1 MKFVRIN
8 TDGSLDNLT
17 MNKPTKHIIKCLEK
31 YITSK
36 GTTELQELYRW
47 TYEDKIILCYG
58 WYDGDAGFE
67 NEHNLIPNGNSPFL
81 EEESSE
87 KLLFG
92 NIFLFAKTLDDKYT
106 HFTKKNY
113 EDAYNA
119 LFEGFDD
126 CDDDSDDVDD
136 NIDEDTEDED
146 DKDFIVND
154 SDMETEDSYE
164 YKEEDELDE
173 DLNDY

>member
-58 WYDGDAGFE
+58 W
-67 NEHNLIPNGNSPFL
+67 
-81 EEESSE
+81 
-87 KLLFG
+87 
-92 NIFLFAKTLDDKYT
+92 
-106 HFTKKNY
+106 
-113 EDAYNA
+113 
-119 LFEGFDD
+119 
-126 CDDDSDDVDD
+126 
-136 NIDEDTEDED
+136 
-146 DKDFIVND
+146 
-154 SDMETEDSYE
+154 
-164 YKEEDELDE
+164 
-173 DLNDY
+173 